1 MGDFDDVLVR
11 VRGVLGD
18 GVLELGEG
26 FEVDGDLY
34 AEGLD
39 SMGLMQLMLLLE
51 QEFGVR
57 LGVEDLAKEN
67 FGTLRAIGELVVRKA
82 DD

>member
-1 MGDFDDVLVR
+1 MSDVILDR
-11 VRGVLGD
+11 VRGVVCD
-18 GVLELGEG
+18 GVLELEG
-26 FEVDGDLY
+26 DFGLDGDLY

-57 LGVEDLAKEN
+57 LGAEDLAREN
-67 FGTLRAIGELVVRKA
+67 FGTLRAIGKMVIRRQGDA
-82 DD
+82 